1 MHDVLGKLFGS
12 PLRVK
17 IMRLFLLG
25 GETVVLPTEVARRA
39 KGNPASVRR
48 ELKLL
53 ESIGFTHEATRIGA
67 NKKREKGL
75 TLNQS
80 FPMYF
85 AMKNLVLNTASVAPE
100 ELLKKIKKLG
110 KVQLVIISGIFIQE
124 ENSRADLFVVG
135 DGIRRG
141 SFENLV
147 RALEAEI
154 GRELNYALLE
164 TKEFKYRLGMYD
176 KFVRDV
182 LDYPHEKLLNKL
194 DI

>member
-1 MHDVLGKLFGS
+1 MHDILGKLFGS

-25 GETVVLPTEVARRA
+25 GEAVVLPTEVAKRA
-39 KGNPASVRR
+39 KGNPAAVRK

-53 ESIGFTHEATRIGA
+53 TEIGFIKEAMRV
-67 NKKREKGL
+67 NDKKKREKGL
-75 TLNQS
+75 TLNGS

-85 AMKNLVLNTASVAPE
+85 ALKNLILNTAPVAPE
-100 ELLKKIKKLG
+100 ELLTKIKRLG
-110 KVQLVIISGIFIQE
+110 KAQLVIISGIFIQE
-124 ENSRADLFVVG
+124 DSSRTDLFVVG
-135 DGIRRG
+135 DNMKRAG
-141 SFENLV
+141 FERLV
-147 RALEAEI
+147 KNLEAEI
-154 GRELNYALLE
+154 GRELNYALLD
-164 TKEFKYRLGMYD
+164 TKEFQYRLGMYD

>member
-1 MHDVLGKLFGS
+1 MHDILGKLFGS

-17 IMRLFLLG
+17 VMRLFLLG
-25 GETVVLPTEVARRA
+25 GEMVVLASEVARRA
-39 KGNPASVRR
+39 KGNPNAVRR

-53 ESIGFTHEATRIGA
+53 ADAGFVCEAARIEPD
-67 NKKREKGL
+67 KKRIKGF

-85 AMKNLVLNTASVAPE
+85 ALKNLILNTAPIAPE

-110 KVQLVIISGIFIQE
+110 RVQLVIISGIFIQQD
-124 ENSRADLFVVG
+124 NSRADLFVVG
-135 DGIRRG
+135 EGIRRPA
-141 SFENLV
+141 FESLV
-147 RALEAEI
+147 RSLEAEI
-154 GRELNYALLE
+154 GRELNYALLD

-182 LDYPHEKLLNKL
+182 LDYPHEKLFNKL

>member
-1 MHDVLGKLFGS
+1 MHDVLGKIFGS

-25 GETVVLPTEVARRA
+25 GEVVVLPAEVARRA

-53 ESIGFTHEATRIGA
+53 ESIGFVREVTKVLPH
-67 NKKREKGL
+67 KKRVPGF

-85 AMKNLVLNTASVAPE
+85 ALKNLVLNTAPVAPE
-100 ELLKKIKKLG
+100 ELLKKIKRLG
-110 KVQLVIISGIFIQE
+110 KVQLVIISGVFIQE
-124 ENSRADLFVVG
+124 DNSRTDLFVVG

-154 GRELNYALLE
+154 GRELNYALLD